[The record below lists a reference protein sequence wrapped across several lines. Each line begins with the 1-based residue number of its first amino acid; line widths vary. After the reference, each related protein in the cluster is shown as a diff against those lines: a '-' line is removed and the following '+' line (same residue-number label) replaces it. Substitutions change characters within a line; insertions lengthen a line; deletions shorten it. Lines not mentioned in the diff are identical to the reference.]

1 MTQMMFSL
9 KVLLKLLTPERE
21 RAEKKKVFF
30 WWDEKK
36 KNLLFL
42 IVCENG
48 VLVFKQSVT

>member
-21 RAEKKKVFF
+21 RAEKKKFF
-30 WWDEKK
+30 FLWDEK